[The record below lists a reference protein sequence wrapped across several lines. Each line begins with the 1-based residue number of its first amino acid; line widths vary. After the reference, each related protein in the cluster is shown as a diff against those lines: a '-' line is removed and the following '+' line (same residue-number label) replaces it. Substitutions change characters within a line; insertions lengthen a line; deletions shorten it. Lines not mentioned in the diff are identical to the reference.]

1 MVIEAFAQFLIYPCF
16 FYIML
21 IACYC
26 PYLSTATSSAIET
39 LKERHKQEIEQEMYS
54 ASYHSCEASLASYSK
69 HPENLEY
76 ANAEKISEHD
86 ANGRDLIAE
95 TAHENIDTN
104 LHQTK
109 MIKEIAVD
117 GCHRELQLGITS
129 VNRDETD
136 KGTGCPEKETSLR
149 HEASI
154 SEDIAM
160 NDTEDVSQ
168 PELELG
174 SGGALKSDRSDE
186 VAVCPDIETSL
197 HHGAIISEDIAMND
211 TEDVSQPELELGSG
225 GALKSDRSDEVAV
238 CPDIETSLHHEAI
251 ISEDIA
257 MNDTEDASQ
266 PEIELGCGRALK
278 NDRSD
283 EVAVCPDI
291 ETSLHHETSM
301 SEDVAKNIAEDASQ
315 PGIERGN
322 AAFNSD
328 KVQVTDCS
336 ASELA
341 TIVDKMHVENTEE
354 NEKIVDEGNR
364 VDAFKLRSNDHIKV
378 QNFDGE
384 T

>member
-1 MVIEAFAQFLIYPCF
+1 
-16 FYIML
+16 ML

-211 TEDVSQPELELGSG
+211 TED
-225 GALKSDRSDEVAV
+225 
-238 CPDIETSLHHEAI
+238 
-251 ISEDIA
+251 
-257 MNDTEDASQ
+257 ASQ